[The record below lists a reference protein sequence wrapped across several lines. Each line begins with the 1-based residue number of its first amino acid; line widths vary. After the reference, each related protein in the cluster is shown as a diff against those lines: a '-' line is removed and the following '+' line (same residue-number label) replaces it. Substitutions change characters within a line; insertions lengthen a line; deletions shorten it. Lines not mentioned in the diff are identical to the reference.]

1 MKGIY
6 RFRGIFDKNTQDDV
20 KSFFADPLIV
30 KLWPGI
36 LLHFNEDLYYSE
48 NATGNDEEKKKSDLT
63 ETNCKIT
70 KQFQELFKL
79 DLPKWWVDRY
89 PSQEVTLQQ
98 KRLKKL

>member
-6 RFRGIFDKNTQDDV
+6 RFRGIFDKNTQEDV
-20 KSFFADPLIV
+20 REFFSDRLII

-36 LLHFNEDLYYSE
+36 LMHLNEDLYYQD
-48 NATGNDEEKKKSDLT
+48 NQAATEEERKKGDLT

-70 KQFQELFKL
+70 KQFKEVFNLG
-79 DLPKWWVDRY
+79 LPKWWLDRY